1 MTEEQKQIIDRLSFV
16 VSAPKDNTAE
26 KNQAG
31 SIDFAKIVRKNIEEL
46 KKNPPAKKSRKQK
59 NLSRLFGSL

>member
-31 SIDFAKIVRKNIEEL
+31 SIDFAKIVRKNIEESI
-46 KKNPPAKKSRKQK
+46 KNPTTRKSRKQK